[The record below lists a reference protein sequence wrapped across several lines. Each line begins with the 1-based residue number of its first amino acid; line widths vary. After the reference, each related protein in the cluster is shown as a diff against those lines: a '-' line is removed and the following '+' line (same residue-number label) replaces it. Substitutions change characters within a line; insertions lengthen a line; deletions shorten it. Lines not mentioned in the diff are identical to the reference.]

1 MWWGEEAQ
9 TEKENQQFLY
19 LDIVF
24 ATCVQLYAK
33 SAFDVWMMLL
43 TNDILRVMLES
54 YHLVRL
60 LDWLNQLCHCH
71 ISNEISKE

>member
-43 TNDILRVMLES
+43 KYKWYT
-54 YHLVRL
+54 
-60 LDWLNQLCHCH
+60 Q
-71 ISNEISKE
+71 SNAWIVSPCKIIRMIKSTVPLPHK